1 MVVFQ
6 AVNAQIET
14 RTGGEISTT
23 NAAKKTI
30 NVLSTTWPKE
40 NSATL
45 KSDRQDNT
53 PGINALLMLCAAIE
67 FISFQ
72 LRSNDC

>member
-6 AVNAQIET
+6 AVNAQIGT

-23 NAAKKTI
+23 DAAKKMI
-30 NVLSTTWPKE
+30 SVLSTTWPKE
-40 NSATL
+40 NSVTL

-53 PGINALLMLCAAIE
+53 PGINAFFLCAAIE

-72 LRSNDC
+72 LRSDDC